1 MEAGRKVYK
10 NRYYPN
16 LGSPLKIAGCTLK
29 NRMLAAP
36 ISNPDVGPDENMSR
50 ESIAFY
56 GLRAKGGAACVT
68 ISEGI
73 VHSATGKSHT
83 KHILLD
89 NPLSLPSL
97 TEAAAEIHRHGCM
110 ASIELSHGGK
120 YARNLQADGTEKRY
134 GPVDEI
140 WPDGTHVRQMPR
152 ELILEIAE
160 GFGNAAALVKKA
172 GFDMVLVHAGHGWLL
187 CQFMSPATNT
197 RTDEWG
203 GTFENRMR
211 FPLLCIQKIREA
223 VGPQFPI
230 EFRMSGAEYYPGG
243 YDIQYG
249 VEIAKAIDGKVDLIH
264 VSAGRHDSVLTH
276 PSMFIEHG
284 CNVHLAAEIKK
295 HVKTPVATLG
305 GLNDPDMMEE
315 IIASGK
321 ADVVEMARQLLAD
334 PYFPQKALTGNKE
347 DITKCCRCF
356 SCFDAYLGTRT
367 QICALNPVIGRERE
381 HKNAFAPTTPKKVLI
396 AGGGPGGMAAAL
408 EAAERGHQ
416 VILYEKGDRLG
427 GKLLYEEYIPFK
439 EDLFAYARLQEKR
452 VLADHRIEVRFHTQ
466 LTAELAQ
473 KEEADMIICAVGSV
487 PIVPPIPGL
496 KESDKVT
503 GLEALH
509 APVPLVGQR
518 VVILGGGLIGSESA
532 VYLDSLSK
540 DVSIVEMRDDYA
552 CDAPG
557 MHKLG
562 LKTYFD
568 KSRVKIFLNT
578 TAKAVTEKGLLCV
591 DAEGKELLLEADTI
605 LLAAGMRANTED
617 VEELRYA
624 APRFL
629 QIGDCIKAG
638 KVQAAVT
645 GGYYGA
651 IDI

>member
-1 MEAGRKVYK
+1 MNK
-10 NRYYPN
+10 YYPH
-16 LGSPLKIAGCTLK
+16 LGSPLQIAGRTLK
-29 NRMLAAP
+29 NRILSAP
-36 ISNPDVGPDENMSR
+36 LSNPDVGPDENMTK
-50 ESIAFY
+50 ENIAFY

-89 NPLSLPSL
+89 NPMSMPSL
-97 TEAAAEIHRHGCM
+97 TEAAAEIHRHNCM

-120 YARNLQADGTEKRY
+120 YASNGGRPGVTPKRY
-134 GPVDEI
+134 GPVEEF
-140 WPDGTHVRQMPR
+140 WEDGTHILEMPE
-152 ELILEIAE
+152 ELILEIADH
-160 GFGNAAALVKKA
+160 FGKAAAMVKQA

-187 CQFMSPATNT
+187 CQFMSPDTNT
-197 RTDEWG
+197 RKDKWG
-203 GTFENRMR
+203 GSFENCMR

-223 VGPQFPI
+223 VGPAFPI
-230 EFRMSGAEYYPGG
+230 EFRMSGAEYTKGG
-243 YDIQYG
+243 YDIDYG
-249 VEIAKAIDGKVDLIH
+249 IRIAKAIDGKVDLIH
-264 VSAGRHDSVLTH
+264 VSAGRHDSVVTH

-334 PYFPQKALTGNKE
+334 PFFPEKALTGRKE

-356 SCFDAYLGTRT
+356 SCFEAYLGTRT

-381 HKNAFAPTTPKKVLI
+381 HKSAFAPTTPKKVLV

-408 EAAERGHQ
+408 QAAERGHQ
-416 VILYEKGDRLG
+416 VILFEKDSRLG
-427 GKLLYEEYIPFK
+427 GKLLAEEFVPFK
-439 EDLFAYARLQEKR
+439 EDLYAFAMLQAKR
-452 VLADHRIEVRFHTQ
+452 IRKDPRIEVRLNTP
-466 LTAELAQ
+466 LTAELAEQ
-473 KEEADMIICAVGSV
+473 EGADIIMCAVGAK

-496 KESDKVT
+496 KESRKVV

-509 APVPLVGQR
+509 TKDPAVGQK

-532 VYLDSLSK
+532 VYLDGLGK
-540 DVSIVEMRDDYA
+540 EVSIVEMRGDYA
-552 CDAPG
+552 VDAPR

-562 LKTYFD
+562 LSEYFKD
-568 KSRVKIFLNT
+568 SKVKIHLNT
-578 TAKAVTEKGLLCV
+578 KAKAVTEEGLLCEKA
-591 DAEGKELLLEADTI
+591 DGSEMLLEADTI
-605 LLAAGMRANTED
+605 FVAAGMRPDTEA

-624 APRFL
+624 APRFFQL
-629 QIGDCIKAG
+629 GDCVKVG
-638 KVQAAVT
+638 KVYDAVH

>member
-1 MEAGRKVYK
+1 MNK
-10 NRYYPN
+10 YYPY
-16 LGSPLKIAGCTLK
+16 LGSPLQIAGRTLK
-29 NRMLAAP
+29 NRMLSAP
-36 ISNPDVGPDENMSR
+36 LSTPDIGPDENMTKDN
-50 ESIAFY
+50 IAFY

-83 KHILLD
+83 KHIQLD
-89 NPLSLPSL
+89 NPMSLPSL
-97 TEAAAEIHRHGCM
+97 TEAAAEIHRHDCL

-120 YARNLQADGTEKRY
+120 YASNGNRPGVRVKRY

-140 WPDGTHVRQMPR
+140 WEDGTHVYEMPE

-160 GFGNAAALVKKA
+160 NFGKAAALVKKA

-187 CQFMSPATNT
+187 CQFMSPNTNT
-197 RTDEWG
+197 RTDKWG
-203 GTFENRMR
+203 GSFENCMR

-223 VGPQFPI
+223 VGPKFPI
-230 EFRMSGAEYYPGG
+230 EFRMSGAEYTDGG
-243 YDIQYG
+243 YDINYG
-249 VEIAKAIDGKVDLIH
+249 VQIAKAIDGKVDLIH
-264 VSAGRHDSVLTH
+264 VSAGRHDSAITH

-334 PYFPQKALTGNKE
+334 PFFPQKALTGHKE

-367 QICALNPVIGRERE
+367 QICALNPVIGREYE
-381 HKNAFAPTTPKKVLI
+381 HKSAFAPTTPKKVLV

-408 EAAERGHQ
+408 QAAERGHQ
-416 VILYEKGDRLG
+416 VILFEKESRLG
-427 GKLLYEEYIPFK
+427 GKLLSEEFVPFK
-439 EDLFAYARLQEKR
+439 ADLFAYAMLQAKR
-452 VLADHRIEVRFHTQ
+452 VSEDPRIEVRLDTE
-466 LTAELAQ
+466 LTAELAELE
-473 KEEADMIICAVGSV
+473 KADIIMCAVGAKPV
-487 PIVPPIPGL
+487 IPPIPGL
-496 KESDKVT
+496 KESSKVV

-509 APVPLVGQR
+509 TKAPGVGQK

-532 VYLDSLSK
+532 VYLDSLGK
-540 DVSIVEMRDDYA
+540 EVTIVEMRGDYA
-552 CDAPG
+552 QDAPG

-562 LKTYFD
+562 MQEYF
-568 KSRVKIFLNT
+568 KNSNVKICLNT
-578 TAKAVTEKGLLCV
+578 KAKAVTGDGLLCENADGSEV
-591 DAEGKELLLEADTI
+591 LFEADTI
-605 LLAAGMRANTED
+605 FLAAGMQPDTEA
-617 VEELRYA
+617 VEKLRYA
-624 APRFL
+624 APRFF

-638 KVQAAVT
+638 KVHDAVT

>member
-1 MEAGRKVYK
+1 MNK
-10 NRYYPN
+10 YYPN
-16 LGSPLKIAGCTLK
+16 LGSPLQIAGRTLK
-29 NRMLAAP
+29 NRMLSAP
-36 ISNPDVGPDENMSR
+36 LSNPDVGPDENMTKSN
-50 ESIAFY
+50 IAFY

-73 VHSATGKSHT
+73 VHSATGKSHA

-97 TEAAAEIHRHGCM
+97 TEAAAEIHRHNSM

-120 YARNLQADGTEKRY
+120 YSSNGGRQDVKGKRY

-140 WPDGTHVRQMPR
+140 WEDGTHIYEMPE

-160 GFGNAAALVKKA
+160 NFGKAAAMVKRA

-187 CQFMSPATNT
+187 CQFMSPNTNT
-197 RTDEWG
+197 RTDKWG
-203 GTFENRMR
+203 GNFENCMR

-223 VGPQFPI
+223 VGPKFPI
-230 EFRMSGAEYYPGG
+230 EFRMSGAEYTEGG
-243 YDIQYG
+243 YDINYG
-249 VEIAKAIDGKVDLIH
+249 VQIAKAIDGKVDLIH
-264 VSAGRHDSVLTH
+264 VSAGRHDSAITH
-276 PSMFIEHG
+276 PSMFVEHG

-334 PYFPQKALTGNKE
+334 PFFPEKALTGRKE

-356 SCFDAYLGTRT
+356 GCFDAYLGTRT
-367 QICALNPVIGRERE
+367 QICSLNPVIGRELE
-381 HKNAFAPTTPKKVLI
+381 HKYAFAPTTPKKVLV

-408 EAAERGHQ
+408 KAAERGHQ
-416 VILYEKGDRLG
+416 VILFEKEDRLG
-427 GKLLYEEYIPFK
+427 GKLLSEEHVPFK
-439 EDLFAYARLQEKR
+439 ADLFDYAMLQAKR
-452 VLADHRIEVRFHTQ
+452 IAEDARIEVRLHTE
-466 LTAELAQ
+466 LTAELA
-473 KEEADMIICAVGSV
+473 EAECADIIMCAVGAK
-487 PIVPPIPGL
+487 PIIPPISGL
-496 KESDKVT
+496 QESSKVV

-509 APVPLVGQR
+509 TKVPNVGQK

-532 VYLDSLSK
+532 VYLDSLGK
-540 DVSIVEMRDDYA
+540 EVTIVEMRGDYA
-552 CDAPG
+552 ADAPV

-562 LKTYFD
+562 MQEYLKD
-568 KSRVKIFLNT
+568 SNVKMYLNT
-578 TAKAVTEKGLLCV
+578 KAKEVTEEGLLCEN
-591 DAEGKELLLEADTI
+591 AEGNQILLEADTI
-605 LLAAGMRANTED
+605 FVAAGMQPDTEA
-617 VEELRYA
+617 VEKLRYA
-624 APRFL
+624 APRFF
-629 QIGDCIKAG
+629 QIGDCIKVG
-638 KVQAAVT
+638 KVYDAVH

>member
-1 MEAGRKVYK
+1 MNK
-10 NRYYPN
+10 YYPY
-16 LGSPLKIAGCTLK
+16 LGSPLQIAGRTLK
-29 NRMLAAP
+29 NRMLSAP
-36 ISNPDVGPDENMSR
+36 LSNPDVGPDENMTKSN
-50 ESIAFY
+50 IAFY

-73 VHSATGKSHT
+73 VHSVTGKSHA

-97 TEAAAEIHRHGCM
+97 TEAAAEIHRHNCM

-120 YARNLQADGTEKRY
+120 YASHGGRQDVKVKRY

-140 WPDGTHVRQMPR
+140 WEDGTHIYEMPE

-160 GFGNAAALVKKA
+160 NFGKAAAMVKRA

-187 CQFMSPATNT
+187 CQFMSPNTNT
-197 RTDEWG
+197 RTDKWG
-203 GTFENRMR
+203 GSFENCMR
-211 FPLLCIQKIREA
+211 FPLLCIEKIREA
-223 VGPQFPI
+223 VGPKFPI
-230 EFRMSGAEYYPGG
+230 EFRMSGAEYTEGG
-243 YDIQYG
+243 YDINYG
-249 VEIAKAIDGKVDLIH
+249 VRIAKAIDGKVDLIH
-264 VSAGRHDSVLTH
+264 VSAGRHDSAITH

-334 PYFPQKALTGNKE
+334 PFFPEKALTGRKE
-347 DITKCCRCF
+347 DITKCFRCF

-367 QICALNPVIGRERE
+367 QICAINPVIGRELE
-381 HKNAFAPTTPKKVLI
+381 HKNVFAPTTPKKVLV

-408 EAAERGHQ
+408 QAVERGHQ
-416 VILYEKGDRLG
+416 VILFEKESRLG
-427 GKLLYEEYIPFK
+427 GKLLSEEFVPFK
-439 EDLFAYARLQEKR
+439 ADLFGYAMLQAKR
-452 VLADHRIEVRFHTQ
+452 ILSDSRIEVRLNTK
-466 LTAELAQ
+466 LTAELASA
-473 KEEADMIICAVGSV
+473 ESADIIMCAVGAK
-487 PIVPPIPGL
+487 PIIPPILGL
-496 KESDKVT
+496 KESNKVV

-509 APVPLVGQR
+509 TKVPNVGQK

-532 VYLDSLSK
+532 VYLDSLGK
-540 DVSIVEMRDDYA
+540 EVTIVEMRSDYA
-552 CDAPG
+552 ADAPA

-562 LKTYFD
+562 MQEYF
-568 KSRVKIFLNT
+568 KNSNVKIYLNT
-578 TAKAVTEKGLLCV
+578 KAKEVTEEGLLCESADGNEV
-591 DAEGKELLLEADTI
+591 LLKADTI
-605 LLAAGMRANTED
+605 FIAAGMQPDTEA

-624 APRFL
+624 APRFF
-629 QIGDCIKAG
+629 QIGDCIKVG
-638 KVQAAVT
+638 KVYDAVH

>member
-1 MEAGRKVYK
+1 MNK
-10 NRYYPN
+10 YYPH
-16 LGSPLKIAGCTLK
+16 LGSPLQIAGRTLK
-29 NRMLAAP
+29 NRILSAP
-36 ISNPDVGPDENMSR
+36 LSNPDVGPDENMTK
-50 ESIAFY
+50 ENIAFY

-89 NPLSLPSL
+89 NPMSMPSL
-97 TEAAAEIHRHGCM
+97 TEAAAEIHRHNCM

-120 YARNLQADGTEKRY
+120 YASNGGRPGVTPKRY
-134 GPVDEI
+134 GPVEEF
-140 WPDGTHVRQMPR
+140 WEDGTHILEMPE
-152 ELILEIAE
+152 ELILEIADH
-160 GFGNAAALVKKA
+160 FGKAAAMVKQA

-187 CQFMSPATNT
+187 CQFMSPDTNT
-197 RTDEWG
+197 RKDKWG
-203 GTFENRMR
+203 GSFENCMR

-223 VGPQFPI
+223 VGPAFPI
-230 EFRMSGAEYYPGG
+230 EFRMSGAEYTKGG
-243 YDIQYG
+243 YDIDYG
-249 VEIAKAIDGKVDLIH
+249 IRIAKAIDGKVDLIH
-264 VSAGRHDSVLTH
+264 VSAGRHDSVVTH

-334 PYFPQKALTGNKE
+334 PFFPEKALTGRKE

-356 SCFDAYLGTRT
+356 SCFEAYLGTRT

-381 HKNAFAPTTPKKVLI
+381 HKSAFAPTTPKKVLV

-408 EAAERGHQ
+408 QAAERGHQ
-416 VILYEKGDRLG
+416 VILFEKDSRLG
-427 GKLLYEEYIPFK
+427 GKLLAEEFVPFK
-439 EDLFAYARLQEKR
+439 EDLYAFAMLQAKR
-452 VLADHRIEVRFHTQ
+452 IRKDPRIEVRLNTP
-466 LTAELAQ
+466 LTAELAEQ
-473 KEEADMIICAVGSV
+473 EGADIIMCAVGAK

-496 KESDKVT
+496 KESRKVV

-509 APVPLVGQR
+509 TKEPAVGQK

-532 VYLDSLSK
+532 VYLDGLGK
-540 DVSIVEMRDDYA
+540 EVSIVEMRGDYA
-552 CDAPG
+552 VDAPR

-562 LKTYFD
+562 LSEYFKD
-568 KSRVKIFLNT
+568 SKVKIHLNT
-578 TAKAVTEKGLLCV
+578 KAKAVTEEGLLCEKA
-591 DAEGKELLLEADTI
+591 DGSEMLLEADTI
-605 LLAAGMRANTED
+605 FVAAGMRPDTEA

-624 APRFL
+624 APQFFQL
-629 QIGDCIKAG
+629 GDCVKVG
-638 KVQAAVT
+638 KVYDAVH

>member
-1 MEAGRKVYK
+1 M

-36 ISNPDVGPDENMSR
+36 ISNPDVGPDENMTK
-50 ESIAFY
+50 ESMAFY

-73 VHSATGKSHT
+73 VHTATGKSHT

-97 TEAAAEIHRHGCM
+97 TEAAAEIHRHDCM

-120 YARNLQADGTEKRY
+120 YARNLQPDGSERRY

-140 WPDGTHVRQMPR
+140 WEDGTHVRAMP
-152 ELILEIAE
+152 EALILEIAE

-197 RTDEWG
+197 RTDQWG
-203 GTFENRMR
+203 GSFENRMR

-223 VGPQFPI
+223 VGPKFPI
-230 EFRMSGAEYYPGG
+230 EFRMSGAEFYPGG
-243 YDIQYG
+243 YDINYG

-334 PYFPQKALTGNKE
+334 PFFPQKALTGNKA

-381 HKNAFAPTTPKKVLI
+381 HKNAFAPTTPKKVLV
-396 AGGGPGGMAAAL
+396 AGGGPGGMSAAL
-408 EAAERGHQ
+408 EAAERGHE
-416 VILYEKGDRLG
+416 VILYEKEGRLG

-439 EDLFAYARLQEKR
+439 ADLFAFAKLLEKR
-452 VLADHRIEVRFHTQ
+452 ILANPHIAVKYHTE
-466 LTAELAQ
+466 LTAALA
-473 KEEADMIICAVGSV
+473 KEENADVIMCAVGSL

-496 KESDKVT
+496 RESDKVV
-503 GLEALH
+503 GLDALH
-509 APVPLVGQR
+509 TPVPGVGQK

-532 VYLDSLSK
+532 VYLDGLGK
-540 DVSIVEMRDDYA
+540 EVSIVEMREDYA
-552 CDAPG
+552 MDAPG
-557 MHKLG
+557 FHKLG

-568 KSRVKIFLNT
+568 KSNVKIYVNT
-578 TAKAVTEKGLLCV
+578 TAKAVTEEGLVCA
-591 DAEGKELLLEADTI
+591 DAEGRELLLEADTI
-605 LLAAGMRANTED
+605 FVAAGMRPNEEAVD
-617 VEELRYA
+617 ELRYA
-624 APRFL
+624 APRF
-629 QIGDCIKAG
+629 IRVGDCIRAG
-638 KVQAAVT
+638 KVHAAVT

>member
-1 MEAGRKVYK
+1 M
-10 NRYYPN
+10 NPFYPN

-36 ISNPDVGPDENMSR
+36 ISNPDVGPDENMTR
-50 ESIAFY
+50 ESMAFY

-73 VHSATGKSHT
+73 VHTATGKSHT

-89 NPLSLPSL
+89 NPLSLPTL
-97 TEAAAEIHRHGCM
+97 TEAAAEIHRHDCM

-120 YARNLQADGTEKRY
+120 YARNLQPDGSERRY

-140 WPDGTHVRQMPR
+140 WPDGTHVQAMP
-152 ELILEIAE
+152 ESLILEIAE
-160 GFGNAAALVKKA
+160 GFGNAAAMVRKA

-197 RTDEWG
+197 RTDRWG
-203 GTFENRMR
+203 GSFENRMR

-223 VGPQFPI
+223 VGPKFPI

-243 YDIQYG
+243 YDISYG

-334 PYFPQKALTGNKE
+334 PYFPQKALTGRKE

-356 SCFDAYLGTRT
+356 SCFDAYLTTRT

-381 HKNAFAPTTPKKVLI
+381 HKNAFAPTTPKKVLV
-396 AGGGPGGMAAAL
+396 AGGGPGGMTAAL
-408 EAAERGHQ
+408 EAAERGHE
-416 VILYEKGDRLG
+416 VVLYEKEDRLG
-427 GKLLYEEYIPFK
+427 GKLLYEEFIPFK
-439 EDLFAYARLQEKR
+439 ADLFAFARLQEKR
-452 VLADHRIEVRFHTQ
+452 VLENPHITVKYHTR
-466 LTAELAQ
+466 LTAQLA
-473 KEEADMIICAVGSV
+473 KEENADVIMCAVGSV

-496 KESDKVT
+496 QESDKAV

-509 APVPLVGQR
+509 AKEPRVGER
-518 VVILGGGLIGSESA
+518 VVILGGGLIGTESA
-532 VYLDSLSK
+532 VYLDSLGK
-540 DVSIVEMRDDYA
+540 EVSVVEMRGDYA
-552 CDAPG
+552 VDAPG
-557 MHKLG
+557 FHKLG
-562 LKTYFD
+562 LKTCLD
-568 KSRVKIFLNT
+568 KSRVKIYLNT
-578 TAKAVTEKGLLCV
+578 TARRVTKKGLVCT
-591 DAEGKELLLEADTI
+591 DADGRELELEADTI
-605 LLAAGMRANTED
+605 LVAAGMRPNEEA

-624 APRFL
+624 APRFIR
-629 QIGDCIKAG
+629 IGDCIRAG
-638 KVQAAVT
+638 KVHAAVT